1 MPRGYPL
8 PILSLLSARSEG
20 PPGTSTLHPDPTP
33 PPRSSGLTLSPFP
46 SRRCGCSGDPHS
58 PVPAAEPLPAALLAQ
73 VGAGLRGAQ
82 RCCGAAFNG
91 AGGGGAAL
99 LCSARRSAGGAEGP
113 PHDRGTWASGR
124 WAQVEAHR
132 QGGVGVGRRKSD
144 CRQGE
149 AFWVGWFVF
158 LPFSALRLLSASRKS
173 PKHPASFLPFEH
185 HRAGSLESFLAG
197 AAEPLVQLPAATSDV
212 LCCSNGEHH
221 LQAPGNRASQPLIS
235 ALTLHSGGG
244 SHL

>member
-99 LCSARRSAGGAEGP
+99 LCSVRPGAAREGLKDPPTTEERGQAGGGHRWKRIAKG
-113 PHDRGTWASGR
+113 GGR
-124 WAQVEAHR
+124 
-132 QGGVGVGRRKSD
+132 
-144 CRQGE
+144 
-149 AFWVGWFVF
+149 
-158 LPFSALRLLSASRKS
+158 
-173 PKHPASFLPFEH
+173 
-185 HRAGSLESFLAG
+185 G
-197 AAEPLVQLPAATSDV
+197 AA
-212 LCCSNGEHH
+212 
-221 LQAPGNRASQPLIS
+221 
-235 ALTLHSGGG
+235 
-244 SHL
+244 